1 MVSRSQRLRRSRD
14 TCEYEDDYSPK
25 RPTDWPRRLT
35 GWPRA
40 FSCNHTLNVV
50 APDATTSRSDRDRS
64 PAKHEVR
71 MSDEAD
77 SRSDATLESVAGKWH
92 LVDLAADETHIP
104 HHRVDLIFHADADR
118 LRGAILTRASGHE
131 IPLASVQFD
140 GDVLRLQMTA
150 AKDMDQ
156 ADM

>member
-1 MVSRSQRLRRSRD
+1 
-14 TCEYEDDYSPK
+14 
-25 RPTDWPRRLT
+25 
-35 GWPRA
+35 
-40 FSCNHTLNVV
+40 
-50 APDATTSRSDRDRS
+50 
-64 PAKHEVR
+64 
-71 MSDEAD
+71 MSDDAD

-156 ADM
+156 ADMPYLVMHRVNGHFEGSWTPSGRMDRALKLIRTPG

>member
-1 MVSRSQRLRRSRD
+1 
-14 TCEYEDDYSPK
+14 
-25 RPTDWPRRLT
+25 
-35 GWPRA
+35 
-40 FSCNHTLNVV
+40 
-50 APDATTSRSDRDRS
+50 
-64 PAKHEVR
+64 
-71 MSDEAD
+71 MSDDAD
-77 SRSDATLESVAGKWH
+77 SAPNATLDSVAGKWH

-118 LRGAILTRASGHE
+118 LRGAILSRVSGHE

-156 ADM
+156 ADMPFLVMHPTNGHFEGSWMPSGRMDRALKLIRAPR